1 MQYSTITTL
10 NSLIINSIS
19 TSAFFIS
26 ASVFC
31 ACFALIVIGFA
42 QIDDFLELLLVG
54 IVGTIL
60 LVFIPILIGGF
71 IAIFGIAFPLT
82 GELPEWIIGETLPKV
97 YVPIYFRI
105 SFAFFI
111 WTVLIFYI
119 GKHID
124 DFCVPFEGQR
134 WSVRTFVLITV
145 IATTVISLLILL

>member
-1 MQYSTITTL
+1 MSFLLWSIVFVVLSVLCICYSL
-10 NSLIINSIS
+10 
-19 TSAFFIS
+19 
-26 ASVFC
+26 
-31 ACFALIVIGFA
+31 
-42 QIDDFLELLLVG
+42 IDDFF
-54 IVGTIL
+54 IIL
-60 LVFIPILIGGF
+60 LTFISTFLLIIFTFLFIPILIGGF

-97 YVPIYFRI
+97 YVPIYLRI

>member
-1 MQYSTITTL
+1 MSFLLWSIVFVVLSVLYICYSL
-10 NSLIINSIS
+10 
-19 TSAFFIS
+19 
-26 ASVFC
+26 
-31 ACFALIVIGFA
+31 
-42 QIDDFLELLLVG
+42 IDDFF
-54 IVGTIL
+54 IIL
-60 LVFIPILIGGF
+60 LTFISTFVSIIFTFLFIPILIGGF

-82 GELPEWIIGETLPKV
+82 GELPEWIIDETSPKV
-97 YVPIYFRI
+97 YVPIYLRI

-124 DFCVPFEGQR
+124 DFCVPFEEQR